1 MVIQMQTVAQVKKRI
16 DYLLERDHA
25 TDAEIEEVYNQAI
38 DTLRAIVSNVHNR
51 YAVDGVVVPA
61 NLYGKVTVKDMLLL
75 KQQYDKLPD
84 ELSAPEQ
91 DRVDY
96 YTAMSQTS
104 PRGLITALI
113 GMALIA
119 VTHKVSK
126 IIQKNNRTAVKEE
139 IAYQAKHEDL
149 PEMSVKKY
157 AGPEFKVKT
166 GKDFVPWTE
175 RVLADHDQAV
185 NRLNNVINSMVSQ
198 GMRAEDIA
206 NHFYPGNAES
216 MRADN
221 VPKIIRDAIV
231 KAKRTART
239 EAAARE
245 DAIVEQVFK
254 ATDVKYFDWVTE
266 PGACKKCS
274 AIALGGPY
282 KVGDPDSPRIPES
295 SHPNCRCRR
304 ISMYE
309 GSLDFMADKKLFYAG
324 KYNGQDLRFK
334 AKKVS
339 GSKYD
344 IWSQGDTKKY
354 RDTIQTVM
362 RILDGKNERIPR
374 IVVVTSKKLPGIA
387 AYNHIQDVMYIN
399 NKLGN
404 ATEMSKEFSTGYF
417 AAKNV
422 DDVLTHELAHKS
434 HWDSAKALYKSKP
447 KMYNTVEGAKKV
459 LDESLEKYVKNVQA
473 QEMQY
478 LGKYI
483 SRNAERN
490 FEEGSVNEIVAEVAV
505 LGDKLEDKVL
515 LNLVSE
521 VLKDGTRVRNNGS
534 TK

>member
-38 DTLRAIVSNVHNR
+38 DTLRAIVSDVHNR

-104 PRGLITALI
+104 PRGLITALV

-126 IIQKNNRTAVKEE
+126 IIQKNNQTAVKEE
-139 IAYQAKHEDL
+139 VAYQAKNEDL
-149 PEMSVKKY
+149 PKMSVKKY

-185 NRLNNVINSMVSQ
+185 NRISNVINSMVSQ

-221 VPKIIRDAIV
+221 MPKIIRDAIV

-304 ISMYE
+304 MSISIE
-309 GSLDFMADKKLFYAG
+309 RGDKNRIGDNKVDLDFINSDEFKSKFDNLTDDPKVNQQLRKYAIAMLTHRTGTDGEDSYIFDSAGNVVNKSFGNSNKLEVSVSSERVGELISEYGRGTMIGMHNHPTNVPPTGSDYTASGFRGYNFGIVVTHDGNIYKYSHGNRPFLQHLFDKNVEDIIKNGYTDDVERAYNETVKKLEGYG
-324 KYNGQDLRFK
+324 IKC
-334 AKKVS
+334 
-339 GSKYD
+339 
-344 IWSQGDTKKY
+344 
-354 RDTIQTVM
+354 
-362 RILDGKNERIPR
+362 E
-374 IVVVTSKKLPGIA
+374 KL
-387 AYNHIQDVMYIN
+387 
-399 NKLGN
+399 
-404 ATEMSKEFSTGYF
+404 
-417 AAKNV
+417 
-422 DDVLTHELAHKS
+422 
-434 HWDSAKALYKSKP
+434 
-447 KMYNTVEGAKKV
+447 
-459 LDESLEKYVKNVQA
+459 
-473 QEMQY
+473 
-478 LGKYI
+478 
-483 SRNAERN
+483 
-490 FEEGSVNEIVAEVAV
+490 
-505 LGDKLEDKVL
+505 
-515 LNLVSE
+515 
-521 VLKDGTRVRNNGS
+521 
-534 TK
+534 